1 MSSPD
6 SAARPDL
13 ITLALPYQ
21 TNIPLFP
28 EDSSNSETIDIAVA
42 SEFKDYSFPATAIDA
57 SHKVVVTVD
66 GDDEPMIFSIGTD
79 SVGIRVILKKRYI
92 LKYNFYSGF
101 IAFAMFR
108 AMLGSYMI
116 SHLEM
121 RTRLFLCSMSRS
133 TEPLMKSRFA

>member
-28 EDSSNSETIDIAVA
+28 EDSSNSETINIAVA
-42 SEFKDYSFPATAIDA
+42 SEFKDYSFPAAAIDA

-79 SVGIRVILKKRYI
+79 SVGIRLILTA
-92 LKYNFYSGF
+92 LYSE
-101 IAFAMFR
+101 IQ
-108 AMLGSYMI
+108 L
-116 SHLEM
+116 L
-121 RTRLFLCSMSRS
+121 
-133 TEPLMKSRFA
+133 